1 LVDRARSEADE
12 LGVRASRA
20 DASYESSPTRDDR
33 LLFVLSVV
41 CLVVVAAFAALWIL
55 VQIEFGL
62 LYFILA
68 ALGLGAVLVVLWSL
82 R

>member
-1 LVDRARSEADE
+1 MDRARSEADD

-20 DASYESSPTRDDR
+20 DASYESSPTRGDR

>member
-1 LVDRARSEADE
+1 MDRARSEADD

>member
-1 LVDRARSEADE
+1 VDRARSEADE

>member
-1 LVDRARSEADE
+1 MDRARSEADE

>member
-1 LVDRARSEADE
+1 MVDRARSEADE

>member
-1 LVDRARSEADE
+1 VDRARSEADD